1 MHKQNIYFVLELL
14 INRKLDLK
22 KEYTQIAKLAKS
34 TYYKCVAYYVSRIIA
49 IAKHNLLF

>member
-34 TYYKCVAYYVSRIIA
+34 TYYINVLHIMLVE
-49 IAKHNLLF
+49 L